1 VPGAAGRRGG
11 HEATQEELQMPESR
25 LRKKSAFTPPAAKS
39 SGPKVNSRFFAPIMV
54 TLLVLGLAWIVVFY
68 ITEQKFPVPNIGTW
82 NLAIGFG
89 ILLTGFGMTT
99 RWR

>member
-1 VPGAAGRRGG
+1 M
-11 HEATQEELQMPESR
+11 EEPDMPESR
-25 LRKKSAFTPPAAKS
+25 LRKKSVFTPPKPKA
-39 SGPKVNSRFFAPIMV
+39 GPPQVNGRFFVPIMV
-54 TLLVLGLAWIVVFY
+54 TLLVVGLAWIVVFY
-68 ITEQKFPVPNIGTW
+68 VTETRFPIPDLGYA

>member
-1 VPGAAGRRGG
+1 
-11 HEATQEELQMPESR
+11 MPESR
-25 LRKKSAFTPPAAKS
+25 VRRKSVYTPPPAKG
-39 SGPKVNSRFFAPIMV
+39 GPPKPNARWFLPLMLAMLVV
-54 TLLVLGLAWIVVFY
+54 GLLWIVVFY
-68 ITEQKFPVPNIGTW
+68 VTQTEYPIPQIRYW